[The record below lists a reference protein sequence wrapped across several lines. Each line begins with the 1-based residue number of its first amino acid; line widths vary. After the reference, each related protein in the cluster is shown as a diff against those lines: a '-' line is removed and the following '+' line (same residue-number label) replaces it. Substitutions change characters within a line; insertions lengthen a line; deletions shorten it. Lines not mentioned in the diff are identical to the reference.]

1 MVQTTIVRTP
11 NPRFHPA
18 PQAREARR
26 PPSFEEHG
34 SLVGTI
40 LMVVF
45 SIGMISWILLGAS

>member
-1 MVQTTIVRTP
+1 MAQTTIIRTP

-18 PQAREARR
+18 PKAQELRR

-40 LMVVF
+40 LMVAF
-45 SIGMISWILLGAS
+45 SIGMISWILLGAA